1 MTTKR
6 AVLFDLDGVII
17 DSESLYTV
25 FWNDMDRLYPT
36 GVENFAKVIKGS
48 TLPKIFET
56 YFPDMEVREHINS
69 LLVKFEAEMEAELFP
84 GICDMI
90 EGLRAAGFAT
100 AIVTS
105 SNLPKMQK
113 LFARLPQIEKL
124 MDVVLTDADVEKSK
138 PDPEGSRTPWLPPRG
153 FCGVRGFIRRHRGRT
168 PCRRQGSGCGHYKRL
183 QRYCPAG

>member
-56 YFPDMEVREHINS
+56 YW
-69 LLVKFEAEMEAELFP
+69 KFAS
-84 GICDMI
+84 I
-90 EGLRAAGFAT
+90 
-100 AIVTS
+100 
-105 SNLPKMQK
+105 
-113 LFARLPQIEKL
+113 
-124 MDVVLTDADVEKSK
+124 
-138 PDPEGSRTPWLPPRG
+138 
-153 FCGVRGFIRRHRGRT
+153 
-168 PCRRQGSGCGHYKRL
+168 
-183 QRYCPAG
+183 